1 MKKEIIEID
10 KSRGVYQITTTDE
23 RWYTETETNTET
35 GLPFFKFIPSVTWI
49 TSYVYKGVEFYKWLA
64 SKGWDE
70 AEAIKSEA
78 GDKGSKI
85 HNAVDQ
91 LIKGGTIKMED
102 KFNNINTDNPED
114 LKPEEY
120 SAVNSFVRWYNEV
133 KPEFILNETTVIS
146 KEFNFAGTVDCVA
159 KIGDQIWIIDW
170 KSSQYI
176 WPSMEAQI
184 SAYKQAF
191 KEMGRNTTGIKL
203 AVLQLGYK
211 KNKRGYKFTEIEDK
225 FEDLFL
231 PARKF
236 WESATK
242 NQSPKQYELPLELSL
257 NLPKLEMPKDIAKMD
272 TVVIDSENPPTPI
285 TTILPEIEIGDKK
298 VATVD
303 EVIVKPKKKYK
314 SKKK

>member
-1 MKKEIIEID
+1 
-10 KSRGVYQITTTDE
+10 
-23 RWYTETETNTET
+23 
-35 GLPFFKFIPSVTWI
+35 
-49 TSYVYKGVEFYKWLA
+49 
-64 SKGWDE
+64 
-70 AEAIKSEA
+70 
-78 GDKGSKI
+78 
-85 HNAVDQ
+85 
-91 LIKGGTIKMED
+91 
-102 KFNNINTDNPED
+102 
-114 LKPEEY
+114 
-120 SAVNSFVRWYNEV
+120 
-133 KPEFILNETTVIS
+133 
-146 KEFNFAGTVDCVA
+146 
-159 KIGDQIWIIDW
+159 
-170 KSSQYI
+170 
-176 WPSMEAQI
+176 MEAQI